1 MPPRISTV
9 PRAGLLLPL
18 GATALVLL
26 SLGAGWW
33 LGQQS
38 TGGNRRDHIR
48 QGLERQADQ
57 LQSRVARGGASA
69 ADQQRLLEVLI
80 ALGEQQQ
87 ATALL
92 EPMADRQPERWQ
104 LRLLLAELRRN
115 GNDRSGAER
124 ELRQLL
130 SLQPDRIEALQLLT
144 LLQLEQGRGS
154 QAQAQLQALLAK
166 ASKPDLQPK
175 ALPIGLLLA
184 DLQQRM
190 GQATAAAGLY
200 TQLAA
205 DFPKDPRPL
214 LGLAL
219 LRQQQGDGR
228 GAQEALML
236 ARGRQGE
243 SAGRSLDGLASA
255 WGLSNLQQQSAAAP
269 RPPVREPSPQP
280 QGSAPSAVAP
290 GPPTP

>member
-18 GATALVLL
+18 GATAAVLL
-26 SLGAGWW
+26 SLAAGWW

-38 TGGNRRDHIR
+38 AGANRRDHSR
-48 QGLERQADQ
+48 QGLEHQVDQ
-57 LQSRVARGGASA
+57 LQSRLQRGSATA
-69 ADQQRLLEVLI
+69 ADQQRLLELLI
-80 ALGEQQQ
+80 ALGEQRQ

-92 EPMADRQPERWQ
+92 EQMSDRKPERWQ

-115 GNDRSGAER
+115 SNDRSGAER

-130 SLQPDRIEALQLLT
+130 SLRPDRIEALQLLT
-144 LLQLEQGRGS
+144 LLQLEQGRGG
-154 QAQAQLQALLAK
+154 QAQSQLQALLAK
-166 ASKPDLQPK
+166 ASKPDLQPQ

-190 GQATAAAGLY
+190 GQTAAAAGLY
-200 TQLAA
+200 SQLAT
-205 DFPKDPRPL
+205 DFPKDARPL

-236 ARGRQGE
+236 ARGRQGDA
-243 SAGRSLDGLASA
+243 AGRHLDALASA
-255 WGLSNLQQQSAAAP
+255 WGLNTLRQSAATAASA
-269 RPPVREPSPQP
+269 VREPSPQP
-280 QGSAPSAVAP
+280 QGSQPSAAEPVPPAP
-290 GPPTP
+290 

>member
-18 GATALVLL
+18 GAVAVVLL
-26 SLGAGWW
+26 SLAAGWW
-33 LGQQS
+33 LGQQNA
-38 TGGNRRDHIR
+38 GGSRRDRIR
-48 QGLERQADQ
+48 QGLEHQADQ
-57 LQSRVARGGASA
+57 LQSRVESGRASA
-69 ADQQRLLEVLI
+69 ADQQRLLELLI
-80 ALGEQQQ
+80 ALGDRRQ

-92 EPMADRQPERWQ
+92 ERMSDRQPERWQ

-130 SLQPDRIEALQLLT
+130 NLKPDRIEALQLLT
-144 LLQLEQGRGS
+144 LLQWEQGRGG
-154 QAQAQLQALLAK
+154 QAQAELQGLLAK
-166 ASKPDLQPK
+166 ASKPEPQPQ

-190 GQATAAAGLY
+190 GQGAAAAGLY

-219 LRQQQGDGR
+219 LRQQQGDSR

-243 SAGRSLDGLASA
+243 AAGRNIDALASS
-255 WGLSNLQQQSAAAP
+255 WGLSSLRQTAAAP
-269 RPPVREPSPQP
+269 SAVREPSPP
-280 QGSAPSAVAP
+280 NPGSAPSAGEP
-290 GPPTP
+290 EPPNP

>member
-18 GATALVLL
+18 GAAAVVLL
-26 SLGAGWW
+26 SLSAGWW

-38 TGGNRRDHIR
+38 AGASRRDHSR
-48 QGLERQADQ
+48 QSLKDQVDHLE
-57 LQSRVARGGASA
+57 SRIAAGRASM
-69 ADQQRLLEVLI
+69 ADQQRLLELLI
-80 ALGEQQQ
+80 ALGEQRQ

-92 EPMADRQPERWQ
+92 EQMSDRQPERWQ

-130 SLQPDRIEALQLLT
+130 TLQPDRIEALQLLA
-144 LLQLEQGRGS
+144 LLQLEQGRGG
-154 QAQAQLQALLAK
+154 QAQTQLQTLLAK
-166 ASKPDLQPK
+166 ASKPELQPQ

-190 GQATAAAGLY
+190 GQTPAAAGIY
-200 TQLAA
+200 SQLATA
-205 DFPKDPRPL
+205 FPKDPRPL

-219 LRQQQGDGR
+219 LRQQQGDSR
-228 GAQEALML
+228 GAQEVLAL
-236 ARGRQGE
+236 ARGLQGE
-243 SAGRSLDGLASA
+243 AAGRNLDALASA
-255 WGLSNLQQQSAAAP
+255 WGLSNLRQRTATSGSG
-269 RPPVREPSPQP
+269 VREPSE
-280 QGSAPSAVAP
+280 
-290 GPPTP
+290 PTPGSTPRAGGPALQAP